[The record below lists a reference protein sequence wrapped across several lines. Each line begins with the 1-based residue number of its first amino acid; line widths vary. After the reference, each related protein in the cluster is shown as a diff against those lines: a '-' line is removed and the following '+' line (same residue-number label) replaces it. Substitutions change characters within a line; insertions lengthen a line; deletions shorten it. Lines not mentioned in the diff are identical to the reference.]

1 MVRRWF
7 LAARRSARHPKWPI
21 CPYPSHYTLHI
32 FHPQIYRSTHILFTL
47 KYIFWNLVLILKSHF
62 GPPHM
67 YTFYLLMWHCGVSV
81 IAVQDPSL
89 NRLESNILKSWPL
102 NTQLMIIP
110 TIMLQLQ
117 PLIVMLLL
125 LPDNLT
131 FLTVKKN

>member
-1 MVRRWF
+1 
-7 LAARRSARHPKWPI
+7 
-21 CPYPSHYTLHI
+21 
-32 FHPQIYRSTHILFTL
+32 
-47 KYIFWNLVLILKSHF
+47 
-62 GPPHM
+62 
-67 YTFYLLMWHCGVSV
+67 MWHCGVSV

-102 NTQLMIIP
+102 NTQLMITP

-131 FLTVKKN
+131 FLTVKKKLILKNTKES